1 MYKNLNVILIILIT
15 SLSSFAQTNK
25 PILHGNHWIAITGKP
40 LGATSGAMIF
50 NKGGNAVDAACAMV
64 ASTATMWD
72 VLGWGGETQALIYHP
87 KLKKVIGINA
97 LGVAPTGATP
107 EFYREKGYS
116 IPPRYGPLAAVTP
129 GTPAGIMVML
139 AEYGSMS
146 LEEILEP
153 AMEMAKGYPIE
164 AQAANSIER
173 NKDEIKK
180 WKYSKDIFLT
190 NEGKEREAPNEG
202 EIFVQMDL
210 YNTLKKLVKTEREA
224 LSNGK
229 NRKEAIYEAYR
240 RFYEGD
246 IADEIARST
255 QEQGGL
261 ITKEDL
267 KNYEVYIE
275 EPLKTT
281 YKDIDVYKL
290 TTWVQSPVLLQS
302 LNMVE
307 NLDVKSMGFNSTNYI
322 HNLYQVMN
330 LSFADRDFYYG
341 DPYFEPKEPIQG
353 LLSKEYAKERLKLI
367 SDKNNK
373 EIKPGNPYNFQK
385 GENPFLN
392 YIDTWE
398 TDNNLDKIKSAFDLN
413 HNMSANYDFEESF
426 MAGTTTVQAADTS
439 GWIVSITPSGGWIPA
454 VIAGNTGIGLSQRM
468 QSFVLDPKDGP
479 YNVLEPGKRP
489 RATLT
494 PTIALK
500 NNEPYLSF
508 AVQGG
513 DSQDQNLLQFF
524 LNMVEFDMN
533 VQEACEAPN
542 INSFQMRSSFG
553 YHENR
558 PGDLLLHE
566 STPNFIRKEL
576 RKKGYK
582 LQFRPKTSGP
592 INAIFFDNINKT
604 FQGGS
609 SDFGEDYGIAW

>member
-1 MYKNLNVILIILIT
+1 MMKKYFLLLLIFFTTTLH
-15 SLSSFAQTNK
+15 SQTNK
-25 PILHGNHWIAITGKP
+25 PILHGKHWIAITGKP
-40 LGATSGAMIF
+40 LGATAGAMIF
-50 NKGGNAVDAACAMV
+50 SEGGNAVDAACAMV
-64 ASTATMWD
+64 AATATMWD

-87 KLKKVIGINA
+87 ELKKVIGINA
-97 LGVAPTGATP
+97 LGVAPSGATP
-107 EFYREKGYS
+107 EFYRQKGYT
-116 IPPRYGPLAAVTP
+116 IPPKFGPLSAVTP
-129 GTPAGIMVML
+129 GTPGGIMVML
-139 AEYGSMS
+139 AEYGTMS
-146 LEEILEP
+146 LEKVLEP
-153 AMEMAKGYPIE
+153 ALEMARGYPIE

-180 WKYSKDIFLT
+180 WKYSKSLFLT
-190 NEGKEREAPNEG
+190 NQGSDREAPVEG
-202 EIFVQMDL
+202 EVFIQKDL
-210 YNTLKKLVKTEREA
+210 YNTLNKLIETERLA
-224 LSNGK
+224 LENGK
-229 NRKEAIYEAYR
+229 NRKEAIYEAYK

-246 IADEIARST
+246 IAREIARST

-261 ITKEDL
+261 ITVDDL

-275 EPLKTT
+275 EPLKIS

-302 LNMVE
+302 LNMIE
-307 NLDVKSMGFNSTNYI
+307 NLDIKSMGFNSTNYI
-322 HNLYQVMN
+322 HSLYQVMN
-330 LSFADRDFYYG
+330 LTFADRDFYYG
-341 DPYFEPKEPIQG
+341 DPYFNPKEPVEG
-353 LLSKEYAKERLKLI
+353 LLSKEYAKKRLKLI
-367 SDKNNK
+367 TEKNNE
-373 EIKPGNPYNFQK
+373 EIKPGNPYEFQK
-385 GENPFLN
+385 GNNPFLN
-392 YIDTWE
+392 YIESWE

-413 HNMSANYDFEESF
+413 HNMSNNNDFEESF

-500 NNEPYLSF
+500 SDEPFLSF

-533 VQEACEAPN
+533 IQEACEAPN
-542 INSFQMRSSFG
+542 FNSFQMRSSFG

-558 PGDLLLHE
+558 PGELLLHE
-566 STPNFIRKEL
+566 STPQFIRKEL

>member
-1 MYKNLNVILIILIT
+1 MKNKIILLLIF
-15 SLSSFAQTNK
+15 LINYAQAQNTNK
-25 PILHGNHWIAITGKP
+25 PILHGKHWIAITGKP
-40 LGATSGAMIF
+40 LGATAGAMIF

-64 ASTATMWD
+64 AATATMWD

-97 LGVAPTGATP
+97 LGVAPSGATP
-107 EFYREKGYS
+107 EFYKEKGYS
-116 IPPRYGPLAAVTP
+116 IPPKYGPLSAVTP

-139 AEYGSMS
+139 AEYGTMS
-146 LEEILEP
+146 LEEILQP
-153 AMEMAKGYPIE
+153 SIEMAKGYPIE

-173 NKDEIKK
+173 NKEEIKK
-180 WKYSKDIFLT
+180 WKYSKNIFLT
-190 NEGKEREAPNEG
+190 KPGKEREAPNEG
-202 EIFVQMDL
+202 EIFIQKDL
-210 YNTLKKLVKTEREA
+210 RNTLLKLIETEKSALKK
-224 LSNGK
+224 GK
-229 NRKEAIYEAYR
+229 NRKEAIYEAYK

-261 ITKEDL
+261 ITKKDL
-267 KNYEVYIE
+267 KNYKVYIE
-275 EPLKTT
+275 EPLKTS
-281 YKDIDVYKL
+281 YKNIDVYKL

-302 LNMVE
+302 LNMAE
-307 NLDVKSMGFNSTNYI
+307 NIDLKSMGFNSANYI
-322 HNLYQVMN
+322 HNLYQIMN

-341 DPYFEPKEPIQG
+341 DPYFDPVEPIEG
-353 LLSKEYAKERLKLI
+353 LLSKDYAKSRIKLI
-367 SDKNNK
+367 NEKNNEK
-373 EIKPGNPYNFQK
+373 IKPGNPYMFQD
-385 GENPFLN
+385 GINPFLN
-392 YIDTWE
+392 YLDTWE

-413 HNMSANYDFEESF
+413 HNMSENYDYEESF

-468 QSFVLDPKDGP
+468 QSFVLDAKDGP

-500 NNEPYLSF
+500 DNEPFLSF

-524 LNMVEFDMN
+524 LNMVEFEMN

-553 YHENR
+553 YHENK
-558 PGDLLLHE
+558 PGELLLHD
-566 STPNFIRKEL
+566 STPQFIRKEL
-576 RKKGYK
+576 IRKGYK
-582 LQFRPKTSGP
+582 LQFRKKTSGP
-592 INAIFFDNINKT
+592 INAIFFDSINKT

>member
-246 IADEIARST
+246 IADEIVRST

-281 YKDIDVYKL
+281 YKDIDIYKL

-413 HNMSANYDFEESF
+413 HNMSINYDSEESF

-468 QSFVLDPKDGP
+468 QSFVIDPKDGP

>member
-1 MYKNLNVILIILIT
+1 MKKFLLTLLIIVSKLNLN
-15 SLSSFAQTNK
+15 AQTNK
-25 PILHGNHWIAITGKP
+25 PILHGKHWIAITGKP
-40 LGATSGAMIF
+40 LGATAGAMIF
-50 NKGGNAVDAACAMV
+50 SKGGNAVDAACAMV

-72 VLGWGGETQALIYHP
+72 VLGWGGETQALIYNP

-97 LGVAPTGATP
+97 LGVAPSGATP
-107 EFYREKGYS
+107 EYYRDKGYS
-116 IPPRYGPLAAVTP
+116 IPPRFGPLAAVTP
-129 GTPAGIMVML
+129 GTPAGIMVMM
-139 AEYGSMS
+139 AEYGTMS
-146 LEEILEP
+146 LEEILAP
-153 AMEMAKGYPIE
+153 AMEMALGYPIE

-190 NEGKEREAPNEG
+190 NQGEEREAPNEG
-202 EIFVQMDL
+202 EVFIQKDL
-210 YNTLKKLVKTEREA
+210 YNTLKKLVDTEKEA
-224 LSNGK
+224 ISSGK
-229 NRKEAIYEAYR
+229 NRKEAIYEAYK

-246 IADEIARST
+246 IAEEIARST

-275 EPLKTT
+275 EPLKTS

-302 LNMVE
+302 LNMIE
-307 NLDVKSMGFNSTNYI
+307 NLDVRSMGFNSTNYI

-330 LSFADRDFYYG
+330 LAFADRDFYYG
-341 DPYFEPKEPIQG
+341 DPYFDPEEPVEG
-353 LLSKEYAKERLKLI
+353 LLSKDYAKERLKLI
-367 SDKNNK
+367 SNKNNK
-373 EIKPGNPYNFQK
+373 DIKPGNPYDFQK
-385 GENPFLN
+385 GKNPFLN
-392 YIDTWE
+392 YIDSWE

-413 HNMSANYDFEESF
+413 HNMSDNYDFEESF

-454 VIAGNTGIGLSQRM
+454 VVAGNTGIGLSQRM

-533 VQEACEAPN
+533 VQEATEAPN

-558 PGDLLLHE
+558 PGDLLLHD
-566 STPNFIRKEL
+566 STPSFIRKEL

-582 LQFRPKTSGP
+582 LQFRSKTSGP
-592 INAIFFDNINKT
+592 INAIFFDKINKT

>member
-1 MYKNLNVILIILIT
+1 MKNKIILLLIF
-15 SLSSFAQTNK
+15 LINYAQAQNTNK
-25 PILHGNHWIAITGKP
+25 PILHGKHWIAITGKP
-40 LGATSGAMIF
+40 LGATAGAMIF

-64 ASTATMWD
+64 AATATMWD

-97 LGVAPTGATP
+97 LGVAPSGATP
-107 EFYREKGYS
+107 EFYKEKGYS
-116 IPPRYGPLAAVTP
+116 IPPKYGPLSAVTP

-139 AEYGSMS
+139 AEYGTMS
-146 LEEILEP
+146 LEEILQP
-153 AMEMAKGYPIE
+153 SIEMAKGYPIE

-173 NKDEIKK
+173 NKEEIKK
-180 WKYSKDIFLT
+180 WKYSKNIFLT
-190 NEGKEREAPNEG
+190 KPGNEREAPNEG
-202 EIFVQMDL
+202 EIFIQKDL
-210 YNTLKKLVKTEREA
+210 RNTLLKLIETEKSALKK
-224 LSNGK
+224 GK
-229 NRKEAIYEAYR
+229 NRKEAIYEAYK

-261 ITKEDL
+261 ITKKDL
-267 KNYEVYIE
+267 KNYKVFIE
-275 EPLKTT
+275 EPLKTS
-281 YKDIDVYKL
+281 YKNIDVYKL

-302 LNMVE
+302 LNMAE
-307 NLDVKSMGFNSTNYI
+307 NINLKSMGFNSANYI
-322 HNLYQVMN
+322 HNLYQIMN

-341 DPYFEPKEPIQG
+341 DPYFDPVEPIEG
-353 LLSKEYAKERLKLI
+353 LLSKDYAKSRIKLI
-367 SDKNNK
+367 TEKNNEK
-373 EIKPGNPYNFQK
+373 IKPGNPYMFQD
-385 GENPFLN
+385 GVNPFLN
-392 YIDTWE
+392 YLDTWE

-413 HNMSANYDFEESF
+413 HNMSENYDYEESF

-468 QSFVLDPKDGP
+468 QSFVLDAKDGP

-500 NNEPYLSF
+500 DNKPFLSF

-524 LNMVEFDMN
+524 LNMVEFEMN

-553 YHENR
+553 YHENK
-558 PGDLLLHE
+558 PGELLLHD
-566 STPNFIRKEL
+566 STPQFIRKEL
-576 RKKGYK
+576 IRKGYK
-582 LQFRPKTSGP
+582 LQFRNKTSGP
-592 INAIFFDNINKT
+592 INAIFFDSVNKT

>member
-1 MYKNLNVILIILIT
+1 MKNKIILLLIF
-15 SLSSFAQTNK
+15 LINYAQAQNTNK
-25 PILHGNHWIAITGKP
+25 PILHGKHWIAITGKP
-40 LGATSGAMIF
+40 LGATAGAMIF

-64 ASTATMWD
+64 AATATMWD

-97 LGVAPTGATP
+97 LGVAPSGATP
-107 EFYREKGYS
+107 EFYKEKGYS
-116 IPPRYGPLAAVTP
+116 IPPKYGPLSAVTP

-139 AEYGSMS
+139 AEYGTMS
-146 LEEILEP
+146 LEEILQP
-153 AMEMAKGYPIE
+153 SIEMAKGYPIE

-173 NKDEIKK
+173 NKEEIKK
-180 WKYSKDIFLT
+180 WKYSKNIFLT
-190 NEGKEREAPNEG
+190 KPGEEREAPNEG
-202 EIFVQMDL
+202 EIFIQKDL
-210 YNTLKKLVKTEREA
+210 RNTLLKLIETEKSALKK
-224 LSNGK
+224 GK
-229 NRKEAIYEAYR
+229 NRKEAIYEAYK

-261 ITKEDL
+261 ITKKDL
-267 KNYEVYIE
+267 KNYKVYIE
-275 EPLKTT
+275 EPLKTS
-281 YKDIDVYKL
+281 YKNIDVYKL

-302 LNMVE
+302 LNMAE
-307 NLDVKSMGFNSTNYI
+307 NINLKSMGFNSANYI
-322 HNLYQVMN
+322 HNLYQIMN

-341 DPYFEPKEPIQG
+341 DPYFDPVEPIEG
-353 LLSKEYAKERLKLI
+353 LLSKDYAKSRIQLI
-367 SDKNNK
+367 TEKNNEK
-373 EIKPGNPYNFQK
+373 VRPGNPYMFQD
-385 GENPFLN
+385 GVNPFLN
-392 YIDTWE
+392 YLDTWE

-413 HNMSANYDFEESF
+413 HNMSENYDYEESF

-468 QSFVLDPKDGP
+468 QSFVLDAKDGP

-500 NNEPYLSF
+500 DNKPFLSF

-524 LNMVEFDMN
+524 LNMVEFEMN

-553 YHENR
+553 YHENK
-558 PGDLLLHE
+558 PGELLLHD
-566 STPNFIRKEL
+566 STPQFIRKEL
-576 RKKGYK
+576 IRKGYK
-582 LQFRPKTSGP
+582 LQFRNKTSGP
-592 INAIFFDNINKT
+592 INAIFFDSINKT

>member
-1 MYKNLNVILIILIT
+1 MKNKIILLLIF
-15 SLSSFAQTNK
+15 LINYAQAQNTNK
-25 PILHGNHWIAITGKP
+25 PILHGKHWIAITGKP
-40 LGATSGAMIF
+40 LGATAGAMIF

-64 ASTATMWD
+64 AATATMWD

-97 LGVAPTGATP
+97 LGVAPSGATP
-107 EFYREKGYS
+107 EFYKEKGYS
-116 IPPRYGPLAAVTP
+116 IPPKYGPLSAVTP

-139 AEYGSMS
+139 AEYGTMS
-146 LEEILEP
+146 LEEILQP
-153 AMEMAKGYPIE
+153 SIEMAKGYPIE

-173 NKDEIKK
+173 NKEEIKK
-180 WKYSKDIFLT
+180 WKYSKNIFLT
-190 NEGKEREAPNEG
+190 KPGEEREAPNEG
-202 EIFVQMDL
+202 EIFIQKDL
-210 YNTLKKLVKTEREA
+210 RNTLLKLIETEKSA
-224 LSNGK
+224 LNKGK
-229 NRKEAIYEAYR
+229 NRKEAIYEAYK

-261 ITKEDL
+261 ITKKDL
-267 KNYEVYIE
+267 KNYKVFIE
-275 EPLKTT
+275 EPLKTS
-281 YKDIDVYKL
+281 YKNIDVYKL

-302 LNMVE
+302 LNMAE
-307 NLDVKSMGFNSTNYI
+307 NIDLKSMGFNSANYI
-322 HNLYQVMN
+322 HNLYQIMN

-341 DPYFEPKEPIQG
+341 DPYFDPVEPIEG
-353 LLSKEYAKERLKLI
+353 LLSKDYAKSRIKLI
-367 SDKNNK
+367 TEKNNEK
-373 EIKPGNPYNFQK
+373 IKPGNPYMFQD
-385 GENPFLN
+385 GINPFLN
-392 YIDTWE
+392 YLDTWE

-413 HNMSANYDFEESF
+413 HNMSENYDYEESF

-468 QSFVLDPKDGP
+468 QSFVLDAKDGP

-500 NNEPYLSF
+500 DNEPFLSF

-524 LNMVEFDMN
+524 LNMVEFEMN

-553 YHENR
+553 YHENK
-558 PGDLLLHE
+558 PGELLLHD
-566 STPNFIRKEL
+566 STPQFIRKEL
-576 RKKGYK
+576 IRKGYK
-582 LQFRPKTSGP
+582 LQFRNKTSGP
-592 INAIFFDNINKT
+592 INAIFFDSVNKT

>member
-1 MYKNLNVILIILIT
+1 MKKYFLGFLIIISYLNLN
-15 SLSSFAQTNK
+15 AQTNK
-25 PILHGNHWIAITGKP
+25 PILHGKHWIAITGKP
-40 LGATSGAMIF
+40 LGATSGAIIF
-50 NKGGNAVDAACAMV
+50 SKGGNAVDAACAMV

-97 LGVAPTGATP
+97 LGIAPTGATP
-107 EFYREKGYS
+107 EFYRDKGYS
-116 IPPRYGPLAAVTP
+116 IPPKFGPLAAVTP

-139 AEYGSMS
+139 AEYGTMS
-146 LEEILEP
+146 LEEILTP
-153 AMEMAKGYPIE
+153 AMEMALGYPIE

-190 NEGKEREAPNEG
+190 NQGEEREAPNEG
-202 EIFVQMDL
+202 EIFIQKDL
-210 YNTLKKLVKTEREA
+210 YNTLKKLVDTEKEA
-224 LSNGK
+224 ISSGK
-229 NRKEAIYEAYR
+229 NRKEAIYEAYK

-246 IADEIARST
+246 IAEEIARST

-275 EPLKTT
+275 EPLKTS

-302 LNMVE
+302 LNMIE
-307 NLDVKSMGFNSTNYI
+307 NIDFRSMGFNSSNYI

-330 LSFADRDFYYG
+330 LAFADRDFYYG
-341 DPYFEPKEPIQG
+341 DPYFDPEEPVEG
-353 LLSKEYAKERLKLI
+353 LLSKDYAKERLKLI
-367 SDKNNK
+367 SNKNNK
-373 EIKPGNPYNFQK
+373 EIKPGNPYDFQK
-385 GENPFLN
+385 GKNPFLN
-392 YIDTWE
+392 YIDSWE

-413 HNMSANYDFEESF
+413 HNMSDNYDFEESF

-454 VIAGNTGIGLSQRM
+454 VVAGNTGIGLSQRM

-533 VQEACEAPN
+533 VQEAAEAPN

-558 PGDLLLHE
+558 PGDLLLHD
-566 STPNFIRKEL
+566 STPSFIRKEL

-582 LQFRPKTSGP
+582 LQFRSKTSGP
-592 INAIFFDNINKT
+592 INAIYFDNINKT

>member
-40 LGATSGAMIF
+40 LGATSGAIIF

-275 EPLKTT
+275 EPIKTT
-281 YKDIDVYKL
+281 YKDIDIYKL

>member
-1 MYKNLNVILIILIT
+1 MKNKIILLLIF
-15 SLSSFAQTNK
+15 LINYAQAQNTNK
-25 PILHGNHWIAITGKP
+25 PILHGKHWIAITGKP
-40 LGATSGAMIF
+40 LGATAGAMIF

-64 ASTATMWD
+64 AATATMWD

-97 LGVAPTGATP
+97 LGVAPSGATP
-107 EFYREKGYS
+107 EFYKEKGYS
-116 IPPRYGPLAAVTP
+116 IPPKYGPLSAVTP

-139 AEYGSMS
+139 AEYGTMS

-153 AMEMAKGYPIE
+153 SIEMAKGYPIE

-173 NKDEIKK
+173 NKEEIKK
-180 WKYSKDIFLT
+180 WKYSKNIFLT
-190 NEGKEREAPNEG
+190 KPGEEREAPNEG
-202 EIFVQMDL
+202 EIFIQKDL
-210 YNTLKKLVKTEREA
+210 LNTLLKLIETEKSALKK
-224 LSNGK
+224 GK
-229 NRKEAIYEAYR
+229 NRKEAIYEAYK

-261 ITKEDL
+261 ITKKDL
-267 KNYEVYIE
+267 KNYKVFIE
-275 EPLKTT
+275 EPLKTS
-281 YKDIDVYKL
+281 YKNIDVYKL

-302 LNMVE
+302 LNMAE
-307 NLDVKSMGFNSTNYI
+307 NINLKSMGFNSANYI
-322 HNLYQVMN
+322 HNLYQIMN

-341 DPYFEPKEPIQG
+341 DPYFDPVEPIEG
-353 LLSKEYAKERLKLI
+353 LLSKDYAKSRIKLI
-367 SDKNNK
+367 TEKNNEK
-373 EIKPGNPYNFQK
+373 IKPGNPYMFQD
-385 GENPFLN
+385 GVNPFLN
-392 YIDTWE
+392 YLDTWE

-413 HNMSANYDFEESF
+413 HNMSENYDYEESF

-468 QSFVLDPKDGP
+468 QSFVLDAKDGP

-500 NNEPYLSF
+500 DNEPFLSF

-524 LNMVEFDMN
+524 LNMVEFEMN

-553 YHENR
+553 YHENK
-558 PGDLLLHE
+558 PGELLLHD
-566 STPNFIRKEL
+566 STPQFIRKEL
-576 RKKGYK
+576 IRKGYK
-582 LQFRPKTSGP
+582 LQFRNKTSGP
-592 INAIFFDNINKT
+592 INAIFFDSINKT

>member
-1 MYKNLNVILIILIT
+1 MKNKIILLLIFLIN
-15 SLSSFAQTNK
+15 SAFAQNTNK
-25 PILHGNHWIAITGKP
+25 PILHGKHWIAITGKP
-40 LGATSGAMIF
+40 LGATAGALIF

-64 ASTATMWD
+64 AATATMWD

-87 KLKKVIGINA
+87 KLEKVIGINA

-107 EFYREKGYS
+107 EFYKEKGYS
-116 IPPRYGPLAAVTP
+116 IPPKYGPLSAVTP

-139 AEYGSMS
+139 AEYGTMS
-146 LEEILEP
+146 LEEILQP
-153 AMEMAKGYPIE
+153 SIEMAKGYPIE

-180 WKYSKDIFLT
+180 WKYSRNIFLT
-190 NEGKEREAPNEG
+190 KEGQDREAPNEG
-202 EIFVQMDL
+202 EIFVQKDL
-210 YNTLKKLVKTEREA
+210 HNTLLKLIESEKYA
-224 LSNGK
+224 LKQGK
-229 NRKEAIYEAYR
+229 NRKEAIYEAYK

-246 IADEIARST
+246 IAEEIVRST

-261 ITKEDL
+261 ITKKDL
-267 KNYEVYIE
+267 KNYKVHIE
-275 EPLKTT
+275 EPLKTS
-281 YKDIDVYKL
+281 YKNIDIYKL

-302 LNMVE
+302 LNMAE
-307 NLDVKSMGFNSTNYI
+307 NINLKSMGFNSANYI
-322 HNLYQVMN
+322 HNLYQIMN

-341 DPYFEPKEPIQG
+341 DPYFKPDEPIEG
-353 LLSKEYAKERLKLI
+353 LLSKDYARDRVKLI
-367 SDKNNK
+367 SDKNNEK
-373 EIKPGNPYNFQK
+373 IKPGNPYMFQD
-385 GENPFLN
+385 GNNPFLN
-392 YIDTWE
+392 YLESWE
-398 TDNNLDKIKSAFDLN
+398 TDNNLEKIKSTFDLN
-413 HNMSANYDFEESF
+413 HNMSENYDFEESF
-426 MAGTTTVQAADTS
+426 MAGTTTVQAADSS

-454 VIAGNTGIGLSQRM
+454 VIAGKTGIGLSQRM

-500 NNEPYLSF
+500 DNKPFLSF

-524 LNMVEFDMN
+524 LNMVEFDMSI
-533 VQEACEAPN
+533 QEACEAPN

-553 YHENR
+553 YHENK
-558 PGDLLLHE
+558 PGELLLHD
-566 STPNFIRKEL
+566 STPPFIRKEL
-576 RKKGYK
+576 RRKGYK
-582 LQFRPKTSGP
+582 LQFRSKTSGP
-592 INAIFFDNINKT
+592 INAIFFDTINNT

>member
-1 MYKNLNVILIILIT
+1 MIKKYFTFLILF
-15 SLSSFAQTNK
+15 LSASYTFSQTNK
-25 PILHGNHWIAITGKP
+25 PILHGKHWIAITGKP
-40 LGATSGAMIF
+40 LGATAGAMIF
-50 NKGGNAVDAACAMV
+50 SNGGNAVDAACAMV
-64 ASTATMWD
+64 AATATMWD

-107 EFYREKGYS
+107 EFYKEKGYS

-139 AEYGSMS
+139 AEYGTKS
-146 LEEILEP
+146 LEEILQP
-153 AMEMAKGYPIE
+153 ALEMANGYPIE

-173 NKDEIKK
+173 NKEEIKK

-190 NEGKEREAPNEG
+190 NQGKEIESPKEG
-202 EIFVQMDL
+202 EVFVQKDL
-210 YNTLKKLVKTEREA
+210 FNTLKKLIETEREA
-224 LSNGK
+224 ISNGK
-229 NRKEAIYEAYR
+229 NRKDAIYEAYK

-246 IADEIARST
+246 IAEEIARST

-267 KNYEVYIE
+267 KNYKVYIE

-307 NLDVKSMGFNSTNYI
+307 NIDLKSMGFNSSNYI
-322 HNLYQVMN
+322 HNLYQIMN

-341 DPYFEPKEPIQG
+341 DPYFNPKEPIEG
-353 LLSKEYAKERLKLI
+353 LLSKDYAKKRLKLI

-373 EIKPGNPYNFQK
+373 EIKPGNPYEFQK
-385 GENPFLN
+385 GNNPFLN
-392 YIDTWE
+392 YIESWE

-413 HNMSANYDFEESF
+413 HNMSNNNDFEESF

-558 PGDLLLHE
+558 PGDLLLHD
-566 STPNFIRKEL
+566 STPTFIRKEL

-582 LQFRPKTSGP
+582 LQFRSKTSGP

>member
-1 MYKNLNVILIILIT
+1 
-15 SLSSFAQTNK
+15 
-25 PILHGNHWIAITGKP
+25 
-40 LGATSGAMIF
+40 MIF
-50 NKGGNAVDAACAMV
+50 SKGGNAVDAACAMV

-97 LGVAPTGATP
+97 LGVAPSGATP
-107 EFYREKGYS
+107 EYYREKGFS
-116 IPPRYGPLAAVTP
+116 IPPRFGPLAAVTP

-139 AEYGSMS
+139 AEYGTMS
-146 LEEILEP
+146 LEEILAP
-153 AMEMAKGYPIE
+153 AMEMALGYPIE

-190 NEGKEREAPNEG
+190 NQGEEREAPNEG
-202 EIFVQMDL
+202 EVFIQKDL
-210 YNTLKKLVKTEREA
+210 YNTLKKLVDTEKEA
-224 LSNGK
+224 ISKGK
-229 NRKEAIYEAYR
+229 SRKEAIYEAYK

-246 IADEIARST
+246 IAEEIARST

-267 KNYEVYIE
+267 KKYEVYIE
-275 EPLKTT
+275 EPLKTS

-330 LSFADRDFYYG
+330 LAFADRDFYYG
-341 DPYFEPKEPIQG
+341 DPYFDPEEPVEG
-353 LLSKEYAKERLKLI
+353 LLSKDYAKERLKLI
-367 SDKNNK
+367 SNKNNK
-373 EIKPGNPYNFQK
+373 EIKPGNPYDFQK
-385 GENPFLN
+385 GKNPFLN
-392 YIDTWE
+392 YIDSWE

-413 HNMSANYDFEESF
+413 HNMSDNYEFKESF

-533 VQEACEAPN
+533 VQEATEAPN

-558 PGDLLLHE
+558 PGDLLLHD
-566 STPNFIRKEL
+566 STPSFIRKEL

-582 LQFRPKTSGP
+582 LQFRSKTSGP

>member
-1 MYKNLNVILIILIT
+1 MKNKIILLLIF
-15 SLSSFAQTNK
+15 LINYAQAQNTNK
-25 PILHGNHWIAITGKP
+25 PILHGKHWIAITGKP
-40 LGATSGAMIF
+40 LGATAGAMIF

-64 ASTATMWD
+64 AATATMWD

-97 LGVAPTGATP
+97 LGVAPSGATP
-107 EFYREKGYS
+107 EFYKKKGYS
-116 IPPRYGPLAAVTP
+116 IPPKYGPLSAVTP

-139 AEYGSMS
+139 AEYGTMS
-146 LEEILEP
+146 LEEILQP
-153 AMEMAKGYPIE
+153 SIEMAKGYPIE

-173 NKDEIKK
+173 NKEEIKK
-180 WKYSKDIFLT
+180 WKYSKNIFLT
-190 NEGKEREAPNEG
+190 KPGNEREAPNEG
-202 EIFVQMDL
+202 EIFIQKDL
-210 YNTLKKLVKTEREA
+210 RNTLLKLIETEKSA
-224 LSNGK
+224 LNKGK
-229 NRKEAIYEAYR
+229 NRKEAIYEAYK

-261 ITKEDL
+261 ITKKDL
-267 KNYEVYIE
+267 KNYKVFIE
-275 EPLKTT
+275 EPLKTS
-281 YKDIDVYKL
+281 YKNIDVYKL

-302 LNMVE
+302 LNMAE
-307 NLDVKSMGFNSTNYI
+307 NINLKSMGFNSANYI
-322 HNLYQVMN
+322 HNLYQIMN

-341 DPYFEPKEPIQG
+341 DPYFDPVEPIEG
-353 LLSKEYAKERLKLI
+353 LLSKDYAKSRIKLI
-367 SDKNNK
+367 TEKNNEK
-373 EIKPGNPYNFQK
+373 IKPGNPYMFQD
-385 GENPFLN
+385 GVNPFLN
-392 YIDTWE
+392 YLDTWE

-413 HNMSANYDFEESF
+413 HNMSENYDYEESF

-468 QSFVLDPKDGP
+468 QSFVLDAKDGP

-500 NNEPYLSF
+500 DNKPFLSF

-524 LNMVEFDMN
+524 LNMVEFEMN

-553 YHENR
+553 YHENK
-558 PGDLLLHE
+558 PGELLLHD
-566 STPNFIRKEL
+566 STPQFIRKEL
-576 RKKGYK
+576 IRKGYK
-582 LQFRPKTSGP
+582 LQFRNKTSGP
-592 INAIFFDNINKT
+592 INAIFFDSVNKT

>member
-1 MYKNLNVILIILIT
+1 MKKFLFVLLIITFQLNLN
-15 SLSSFAQTNK
+15 AQTNK
-25 PILHGNHWIAITGKP
+25 PILHGKHWIAITGKP

-50 NKGGNAVDAACAMV
+50 SKGGNAVDAACAMV

-97 LGVAPTGATP
+97 LGVAPSGATP
-107 EFYREKGYS
+107 EYYREKGFS
-116 IPPRYGPLAAVTP
+116 IPPRFGPLAAVTP

-139 AEYGSMS
+139 AEYGTMS
-146 LEEILEP
+146 LEEILAP
-153 AMEMAKGYPIE
+153 AMEMALGYPIE

-190 NEGKEREAPNEG
+190 NQGEERESPNEG
-202 EIFVQMDL
+202 EVFIQKDL
-210 YNTLKKLVKTEREA
+210 YNTLKKLVDTEKEA
-224 LSNGK
+224 ISRGK
-229 NRKEAIYEAYR
+229 NRKEAIYEAYN

-246 IADEIARST
+246 IAEEIARST

-275 EPLKTT
+275 EPLKTS

-330 LSFADRDFYYG
+330 LAFADRDFYYG
-341 DPYFEPKEPIQG
+341 DPYFNPEEPVEG
-353 LLSKEYAKERLKLI
+353 LLSKDYAKERLKLI
-367 SDKNNK
+367 SNKNNK
-373 EIKPGNPYNFQK
+373 EIKPGNPYDFQK
-385 GENPFLN
+385 GKNPFLN
-392 YIDTWE
+392 YIDSWE

-413 HNMSANYDFEESF
+413 HNMSDNYEFEESF

-439 GWIVSITPSGGWIPA
+439 GWIISITPSGGWIPA

-533 VQEACEAPN
+533 VQEATEAPN

-558 PGDLLLHE
+558 PGDLLLHD
-566 STPNFIRKEL
+566 STPSFIRKEL

-582 LQFRPKTSGP
+582 LQFRSKTSGP

>member
-210 YNTLKKLVKTEREA
+210 YNTLKKLVKTEKEA

-240 RFYEGD
+240 SCLLY
-246 IADEIARST
+246 T
-255 QEQGGL
+255 
-261 ITKEDL
+261 
-267 KNYEVYIE
+267 
-275 EPLKTT
+275 
-281 YKDIDVYKL
+281 
-290 TTWVQSPVLLQS
+290 SPS
-302 LNMVE
+302 PR
-307 NLDVKSMGFNSTNYI
+307 
-322 HNLYQVMN
+322 
-330 LSFADRDFYYG
+330 DRG
-341 DPYFEPKEPIQG
+341 
-353 LLSKEYAKERLKLI
+353 
-367 SDKNNK
+367 
-373 EIKPGNPYNFQK
+373 
-385 GENPFLN
+385 
-392 YIDTWE
+392 
-398 TDNNLDKIKSAFDLN
+398 
-413 HNMSANYDFEESF
+413 
-426 MAGTTTVQAADTS
+426 
-439 GWIVSITPSGGWIPA
+439 
-454 VIAGNTGIGLSQRM
+454 
-468 QSFVLDPKDGP
+468 
-479 YNVLEPGKRP
+479 
-489 RATLT
+489 
-494 PTIALK
+494 
-500 NNEPYLSF
+500 
-508 AVQGG
+508 
-513 DSQDQNLLQFF
+513 
-524 LNMVEFDMN
+524 
-533 VQEACEAPN
+533 
-542 INSFQMRSSFG
+542 
-553 YHENR
+553 
-558 PGDLLLHE
+558 
-566 STPNFIRKEL
+566 
-576 RKKGYK
+576 
-582 LQFRPKTSGP
+582 
-592 INAIFFDNINKT
+592 
-604 FQGGS
+604 
-609 SDFGEDYGIAW
+609 

>member
-1 MYKNLNVILIILIT
+1 MKKFLFVLLIIAFQLNLN
-15 SLSSFAQTNK
+15 AQTNK
-25 PILHGNHWIAITGKP
+25 PILHGKHWIAITGKP

-50 NKGGNAVDAACAMV
+50 SKGGNAIDAACAMV

-97 LGVAPTGATP
+97 LGVAPSGATP
-107 EFYREKGYS
+107 EYYREKGFS
-116 IPPRYGPLAAVTP
+116 IPPRFGPLAAVTP

-139 AEYGSMS
+139 AEYGTMS
-146 LEEILEP
+146 LEEILAP
-153 AMEMAKGYPIE
+153 AMEMAIGYPIE

-190 NEGKEREAPNEG
+190 NQGEEREAPNEG
-202 EIFVQMDL
+202 EVFIQKDL
-210 YNTLKKLVKTEREA
+210 YNTLKKLVDTEKEA
-224 LSNGK
+224 ISSGK
-229 NRKEAIYEAYR
+229 NRKDAIYEAYK

-246 IADEIARST
+246 IAEEIARST

-275 EPLKTT
+275 EPLKTS

-307 NLDVKSMGFNSTNYI
+307 NLDIKSMGFNSTNYI

-330 LSFADRDFYYG
+330 FAFADRDFYYG
-341 DPYFEPKEPIQG
+341 DPYFDPKEPVEG
-353 LLSKEYAKERLKLI
+353 LLSKDYAKERLKLI

-373 EIKPGNPYNFQK
+373 EIKPGNPYDFQK
-385 GENPFLN
+385 GNNPFLN
-392 YIDTWE
+392 YIDSWE

-413 HNMSANYDFEESF
+413 HNMSDNYDFEESF

-533 VQEACEAPN
+533 VQEATEAPN

-558 PGDLLLHE
+558 PGDLLLHD
-566 STPNFIRKEL
+566 STPSFIRKEL

-582 LQFRPKTSGP
+582 LQFRSKTSGP
-592 INAIFFDNINKT
+592 INAIFFDNINTT

>member
-1 MYKNLNVILIILIT
+1 MFKDLSIILIIIIS

-25 PILHGNHWIAITGKP
+25 PILHGKHWIAITGKP

-64 ASTATMWD
+64 AATATMWD

-97 LGVAPTGATP
+97 LGVAPSGATP
-107 EFYREKGYS
+107 DFYREKGYS
-116 IPPRYGPLAAVTP
+116 IPPRFGPLAAVTP

-139 AEYGSMS
+139 AEYGTMS
-146 LEEILEP
+146 LEEILSP

-180 WKYSKDIFLT
+180 WKYSKNIFLT
-190 NEGKEREAPNEG
+190 NQGKDREAPNEG
-202 EIFVQMDL
+202 EVFVQKDL
-210 YNTLKKLVKTEREA
+210 YNTLKKLIETEREA
-224 LSNGK
+224 LNNGK
-229 NRKEAIYEAYR
+229 NRKDAIYEAYN
-240 RFYEGD
+240 RFYQGD
-246 IADEIARST
+246 IAEEIARST

-267 KNYEVYIE
+267 KNYKVYIE
-275 EPLKTT
+275 EPIKTS

-307 NLDVKSMGFNSTNYI
+307 NLDVKSMGLNSSNYI
-322 HNLYQVMN
+322 HNIYQVMN

-341 DPYFEPKEPIQG
+341 DPYFEPKEPIEG

-367 SDKNNK
+367 TDKNNK

-385 GENPFLN
+385 GNNPFLN
-392 YIDTWE
+392 YIETWE

-413 HNMSANYDFEESF
+413 HNMSNNYDYDESF
-426 MAGTTTVQAADTS
+426 IAGTTTVQAADTS

-454 VIAGNTGIGLSQRM
+454 VVAGNTGIGLSQRM

-524 LNMVEFDMN
+524 LNMVEFEMN

-558 PGDLLLHE
+558 PGDLLLHD
-566 STPNFIRKEL
+566 STPNYIRKEL

-582 LQFRPKTSGP
+582 LQFRSKTSGP

>member
-1 MYKNLNVILIILIT
+1 MKKFLFVLLIIVFQLNLN
-15 SLSSFAQTNK
+15 AQTNK
-25 PILHGNHWIAITGKP
+25 PILHGKHWIAITGKP

-50 NKGGNAVDAACAMV
+50 SKGGNAVDAACAMV

-97 LGVAPTGATP
+97 LGVAPSGATP
-107 EFYREKGYS
+107 EYYREKGFS
-116 IPPRYGPLAAVTP
+116 IPPRFGPLAAVTP

-139 AEYGSMS
+139 AEYGTMS
-146 LEEILEP
+146 LEEILAP
-153 AMEMAKGYPIE
+153 AMEMALGYPIE

-190 NEGKEREAPNEG
+190 NQGEEREAPNEG
-202 EIFVQMDL
+202 EVFIQKDL
-210 YNTLKKLVKTEREA
+210 YNTLKKLVDTEKEA
-224 LSNGK
+224 ISRGK
-229 NRKEAIYEAYR
+229 NRKEAIYEAYN

-246 IADEIARST
+246 IAEEIARST

-275 EPLKTT
+275 EPLKTS

-330 LSFADRDFYYG
+330 LAFADRDFYYG
-341 DPYFEPKEPIQG
+341 DPYFEPEEPVEG
-353 LLSKEYAKERLKLI
+353 LLSKDYAKERLKLI

-373 EIKPGNPYNFQK
+373 EIKPGNPYDFQK
-385 GENPFLN
+385 GKNPFLN
-392 YIDTWE
+392 YIDSWE

-413 HNMSANYDFEESF
+413 HNMSDNYEFEESF

-533 VQEACEAPN
+533 VQEATEAPN

-558 PGDLLLHE
+558 PGDLLLHD
-566 STPNFIRKEL
+566 STPSFIRKEL

-582 LQFRPKTSGP
+582 LQFRSKTSGP
-592 INAIFFDNINKT
+592 INAIFFDNVNKT

-609 SDFGEDYGIAW
+609 SDFGEDYRIAW

>member
-1 MYKNLNVILIILIT
+1 MKNKIILLLIF
-15 SLSSFAQTNK
+15 LINYAQAQNTNK
-25 PILHGNHWIAITGKP
+25 PILHGKHWIAITGKP
-40 LGATSGAMIF
+40 LGATAGAMIF

-64 ASTATMWD
+64 AATATMWD

-97 LGVAPTGATP
+97 LGVAPSGATP
-107 EFYREKGYS
+107 EFYKEKGYS
-116 IPPRYGPLAAVTP
+116 IPPKYGPLSAVTP

-139 AEYGSMS
+139 AEYGTMS
-146 LEEILEP
+146 LEEILQP
-153 AMEMAKGYPIE
+153 SIEMAKGYPIE

-173 NKDEIKK
+173 NKEEIKK
-180 WKYSKDIFLT
+180 WKYSKNIFLT
-190 NEGKEREAPNEG
+190 KPGEEREAPNEG
-202 EIFVQMDL
+202 EIFIQKDL
-210 YNTLKKLVKTEREA
+210 LNTLLKLIETEKSA
-224 LSNGK
+224 LNKGK
-229 NRKEAIYEAYR
+229 NRKEAIYEAYK

-261 ITKEDL
+261 ITKKDL
-267 KNYEVYIE
+267 KNYKVYIE
-275 EPLKTT
+275 EPLKTS
-281 YKDIDVYKL
+281 YKNIDVYKL

-302 LNMVE
+302 LNMAE
-307 NLDVKSMGFNSTNYI
+307 NINLKSMGFNSANYI
-322 HNLYQVMN
+322 HNLYQIMN

-341 DPYFEPKEPIQG
+341 DPYFDPVEPIEG
-353 LLSKEYAKERLKLI
+353 LLSKDYAKSRIKLI
-367 SDKNNK
+367 TEKNNEK
-373 EIKPGNPYNFQK
+373 IKPGNPYMFQD
-385 GENPFLN
+385 GVNPFLN
-392 YIDTWE
+392 YLDTWE
-398 TDNNLDKIKSAFDLN
+398 TNNNLDKIKSAFDLN
-413 HNMSANYDFEESF
+413 HNMSENYDYEESF

-468 QSFVLDPKDGP
+468 QSFVLDAKDGP

-500 NNEPYLSF
+500 DNKPFLSF

-524 LNMVEFDMN
+524 LNMVEFEMN

-553 YHENR
+553 YHENK
-558 PGDLLLHE
+558 PGELLLHD
-566 STPNFIRKEL
+566 STPQFIRKEL
-576 RKKGYK
+576 IRKGYK
-582 LQFRPKTSGP
+582 LQFRNKTSGP
-592 INAIFFDNINKT
+592 INAIFFDSINKT